1 MNDNAIIGYV
11 MNRNILNRIDLS
23 NWVIH
28 FVHQRKSEDNPQDL
42 QDIAELEGFDGD
54 LRLPDYYDDEG
65 NGHSILSPFEENEY
79 WIDENASAFDVLLK
93 ILHDGFIHSGW
104 SLRNFIPTI
113 YGPKSAVC
121 LTEMPLYALVEYAKF
136 RGRYSG
142 YVGNYGIAFRRNE
155 LFAAGGRPVI
165 YGLSREPVEAETTP
179 DGVYQGRI
187 LDIEKTGMPL
197 CEQYRYVKTQM
208 LKSYDHSIH
217 PVDWTHEREWR
228 WALLDDSMGVPGLP
242 FFLSKE
248 HADFFSDIVIIVG
261 TEEER
266 NAVLSHLK
274 NLYDSGGTNTGLNY
288 NIKMIAA
295 AKVLA
300 LDSLASMSP
309 EEQVKIRIDDLDLK
323 QIPVMPTITVREEVA
338 SQVRAAIEKAGEIAI
353 ATVASYLEDHLE
365 FDEQKGYLGWAT
377 VCTDVQSE
385 VTQAMQNIGVCH
397 TYSDGVYRIS
407 INDYRTCNLEL
418 LEMGARE
425 AAAFLEQ
432 ELGQHFY
439 VMTRMD

>member
-1 MNDNAIIGYV
+1 MNK
-11 MNRNILNRIDLS
+11 NIHNRIDLS

-42 QDIAELEGFDGD
+42 QAIAELEGIGD
-54 LRLPDYYDDEG
+54 VFRLPDYYDDNG
-65 NGHSILSPFEENEY
+65 NGHNILSPFEENEY

-104 SLRNFIPTI
+104 SLRNLIPTI

-121 LTEMPLYALVEYAKF
+121 FTEMPLYALVQYAKF
-136 RGRYSG
+136 RGEYSG
-142 YVGNYGIAFRRNE
+142 YVGNYGIALRRNE

-165 YGLSREPVEAETTP
+165 YGLSCEPTEAEVTP
-179 DGVYQGRI
+179 DGIYQGRI

-197 CEQYRYVKTQM
+197 CEQYRYVKTKM
-208 LKSYDHSIH
+208 LKNYDPSSH

-228 WALLDDSMGVPGLP
+228 WALPDASLGVPGLP

-248 HADFFSDIVIIVG
+248 YADFFSDIVIIVG
-261 TEEER
+261 TEEEQ

-274 NLYDSGGTNTGLNY
+274 NLYDSGGTNIGLNY

-295 AKVLA
+295 AKVIA
-300 LDSLASMSP
+300 LDSLAGFSP
-309 EEQVKIRIDDLDLK
+309 EEQIRIRIDDLDLR
-323 QIPVMPTITVREEVA
+323 QIPVMPTIKVSEGVA
-338 SQVRAAIEKAGEIAI
+338 LRVKTAIETAEEIAI
-353 ATVASYLEDHLE
+353 STVASYLEVHPE
-365 FDEQKGYLGWAT
+365 FDEQKGNWGWAT

-397 TYSDGVYRIS
+397 TYSDGVYRLS
-407 INDYRTCNLEL
+407 IKEYRTSNLQL

-425 AAAFLEQ
+425 AAAFLEK
-432 ELGQHFY
+432 ELGQRFS
-439 VMTRMD
+439 VLTRLD

>member
-1 MNDNAIIGYV
+1 

-42 QDIAELEGFDGD
+42 QDIAVLEGFDGD
-54 LRLPDYYDDEG
+54 SRLPDYYDSEG
-65 NGHSILSPFEENEY
+65 KGHKILSAFEENEY
-79 WIDENASAFDVLLK
+79 GIDENASAFDVLLK

-104 SLRNFIPTI
+104 SLRNLIPTI

-136 RGRYSG
+136 RGQDTG

-165 YGLSREPVEAETTP
+165 YGLSREPVEAEITP

-208 LKSYDHSIH
+208 LKSNGHKNY

-228 WALLDDSMGVPGLP
+228 WALSDDSLRVPGLP

-248 HADFFSDIVIIVG
+248 YADFFSDIVIIVG
-261 TEEER
+261 TEEEQ
-266 NAVLSHLK
+266 NTVLSHLK
-274 NLYDSGGTNTGLNY
+274 NLYDSGGTNMGLNY

-300 LDSLASMSP
+300 LDSLASMTP
-309 EEQVKIRIDDLDLK
+309 EEQVKIRIDDLDFK
-323 QIPVMPTITVREEVA
+323 QMPVMPTITVREEIA
-338 SQVRAAIEKAGEIAI
+338 SQVEAAIEKAGEIAVS
-353 ATVASYLEDHLE
+353 TVSAFLKQHPE
-365 FDEQKGYLGWAT
+365 FDDKKGYWGWAI
-377 VCTDVQSE
+377 VCTNVQSE

-407 INDYRTCNLEL
+407 IKDYRTSNLYL

-425 AAAFLEQ
+425 AAAFLEK
-432 ELGQHFY
+432 ELGQRFY
-439 VMTRMD
+439 VTTRLD